1 MARNRPCRSLSSAVR
16 WGRISAS
23 SSLASKPPSSPQPR
37 PRSPASPKTRSSPRS
52 RRFRRFRRFRR
63 PQKWCISP
71 KRHRIRP
78 NGRWA
83 LSTTRSSG
91 SFSHCSSPPQLTLL
105 AAILSL
111 SALLLLLRLLR
122 LLRSQPRQHSDAASI
137 SGSSVSFAVLS
148 ARTTLPCLNPTTLSR

>member
-1 MARNRPCRSLSSAVR
+1 MARNRPRRSLSSAVR

-37 PRSPASPKTRSSPRS
+37 PRSPATPKTRNSPRS

-63 PQKWCISP
+63 PQKWCIFP

-91 SFSHCSSPPQLTLL
+91 NFSHCSSPPRLTLL
-105 AAILSL
+105 AAIPSL
-111 SALLLLLRLLR
+111 SALLRLR